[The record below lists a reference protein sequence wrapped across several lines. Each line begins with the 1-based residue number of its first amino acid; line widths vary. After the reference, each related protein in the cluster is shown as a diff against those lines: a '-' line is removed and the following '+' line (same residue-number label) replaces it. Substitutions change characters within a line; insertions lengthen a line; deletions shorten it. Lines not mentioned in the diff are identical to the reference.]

1 MWPNV
6 WPRDKGKKWDNITE
20 DSKDLESF
28 PRSILYYLQVKYDF
42 KCEREKKQIN
52 FHHHYYYTPFLQ
64 LNSMAIPGFFKK
76 FHE

>member
-20 DSKDLESF
+20 DSKDLGSF

-42 KCEREKKQIN
+42 KCEREKKNKVPSLLLLLLLYAFNIE
-52 FHHHYYYTPFLQ
+52 
-64 LNSMAIPGFFKK
+64 LNSMSIPGFF
-76 FHE
+76 